1 MQNDKPFKSSMER
14 TGILTSIEPLIATVK
29 THIIVKGTKT
39 IYIQLLKHLFKTFVF
54 NIEFIL
60 HSLLVKHFPLIS
72 KMLQVTFGRDLK

>member
-1 MQNDKPFKSSMER
+1 MER

-39 IYIQLLKHLFKTFVF
+39 IYIHFLKHLNKTFVY
-54 NIEFIL
+54 NIEFYAIL
-60 HSLLVKHFPLIS
+60 LIS